1 MTVAFVAGD
10 TAATLRVQCMDE
22 ETGEPVDLSGA
33 TVELRWRIAGRPM
46 VTRSMVIVDAAEGL
60 AEYEFAANELRCG
73 ELRADVVITRT
84 AGTLTC
90 REPVVADVRARV

>member
-10 TAATLRVQCMDE
+10 TAAVLRVQCMDE
-22 ETGEPVDLSGA
+22 ETGEPVDLVGA
-33 TVELRWRIAGRPM
+33 TVELRWRIAGRPR
-46 VTRSMVIVDAAEGL
+46 VTRPMVVVDAAAGL
-60 AEYEFAANELRCG
+60 AEYEFAADELRCG

-90 REPVVADVRARV
+90 RDPVVAEVRARV